1 MKRRRLLP
9 VVLLVH
15 LFALSSTWLQ
25 AQCDEAD
32 RVLLCQEGDMVNDVV
47 FDCGFSCF
55 LSSDITACFAQCIG
69 DGLPQMSQGC
79 VSCFADQSTCV
90 TNNCF
95 FACAFGS
102 EADCEACVAENC
114 QSSFESCAGIVDLD
128 LDGESNVCDCNDSD
142 ATVYPGAAG
151 TGQGVDNNCDGVL
164 AADEALCPLDLNGD
178 LSVTVA
184 DVLSLLSEFGCTSGC
199 ANDVSGDDQ
208 VTVSDLLVLLGGY
221 GASC

>member
-1 MKRRRLLP
+1 MKIKHLMPTLLLGLWFASGSP
-9 VVLLVH
+9 WLL
-15 LFALSSTWLQ
+15 
-25 AQCDEAD
+25 AQCDESD
-32 RVLLCQEGDMVNDVV
+32 RVLLCEDGDMVNDVV

-55 LSSDITACFAQCIG
+55 LSGDITACFAQCIG
-69 DGLPQMSQGC
+69 EGLPQMSQGC

-95 FACAFGS
+95 FACAFGL

-128 LDGESNVCDCNDSD
+128 QDGESNVCDCNDSD
-142 ATVYPGAAG
+142 PTVYPGALG

-164 AADEALCPLDLNGD
+164 ASDEASCPLDLNGD

-184 DVLSLLSEFGCTSGC
+184 DVLTLLSEFGCASGC
-199 ANDVSGDDQ
+199 ANDVSGDGQ
-208 VTVSDLLVLLGGY
+208 VTVSDLLALLGGY